1 MKIWNITNESREN
14 FSTAIACCFYILNC
28 QVYLMQQICDKKALR
43 SIDRFGFNILE
54 LYSVPKK
61 E

>member
-28 QVYLMQQICDKKALR
+28 QVYLMQQICDKKAPR
-43 SIDRFGFNILE
+43 SIDQSEFNTLIP
-54 LYSVPKK
+54 VI
-61 E
+61 